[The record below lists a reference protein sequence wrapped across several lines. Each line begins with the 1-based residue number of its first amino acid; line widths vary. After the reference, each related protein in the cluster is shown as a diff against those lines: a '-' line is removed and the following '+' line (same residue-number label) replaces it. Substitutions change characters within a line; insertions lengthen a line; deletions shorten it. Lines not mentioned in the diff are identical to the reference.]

1 MPRATPMLAVVAVLL
16 AAGPAAGGPLEET
29 LALVYL
35 DNPRLV
41 TGRAALR
48 AADESVALAQAGGRA
63 SVMLR
68 SSAGVEA
75 QDTSRGSG
83 VVTPMRQSLGLTQ
96 PVYSGGETTA
106 ATARAE
112 SLVLAERARLGDLEQ
127 RVLMETIGV
136 FTAVA
141 REQAVVGRARD
152 NEKRL
157 TAQLDATRER
167 LRLGDVSK
175 TDVAQSEARQAGG
188 VADRVQAEGEL
199 DAAVAEYIHVV
210 GDAPGRLELPEL
222 PDAPPETGDD
232 TDVERSF
239 VYQEA
244 QYELAAAEAE
254 IAAARSVSRPRLAL
268 MGDVSYVDEPNS
280 YTDRQGTASLGATL
294 QVPLYQGGSATAR
307 LRQSRDL
314 REQRQH
320 TLDEARRAATAAI
333 TTATHDQRTAIA
345 RIASLQKQA
354 DAAAFAL
361 DGVRQEALVGSRTVL
376 DVLDAEAELFRVE
389 VALLRAQAQ
398 RVLAAYRLRAAMGQL
413 TAEGLTLD
421 VTPYDTKAHYREVRN
436 RWFGIGGLGSTR

>member
-1 MPRATPMLAVVAVLL
+1 MPRATSMLAVLAVLL
-16 AAGPAAGGPLEET
+16 AAGPAAAGPLEET

-41 TGRAALR
+41 AGRAALR

-175 TDVAQSEARQAGG
+175 TDVAQAEARQAGG

-210 GDAPGRLELPEL
+210 GDAPGRLELPEP
-222 PDAPPETGDD
+222 PDAPPETDDD

-333 TTATHDQRTAIA
+333 TTATHDQRTAICPH
-345 RIASLQKQA
+345 R
-354 DAAAFAL
+354 FA
-361 DGVRQEALVGSRTVL
+361 
-376 DVLDAEAELFRVE
+376 AEAGGRRG
-389 VALLRAQAQ
+389 LRARRRAPGSAG
-398 RVLAAYRLRAAMGQL
+398 RLAHRARRARCRGR
-413 TAEGLTLD
+413 AVPGRGGA
-421 VTPYDTKAHYREVRN
+421 PA
-436 RWFGIGGLGSTR
+436 GAGAAGAGGLPPARRHGPAHRRGADPGRDTLRHEGSLSRSS